1 MAMGFTA
8 REDTRS
14 DEEKRIGSQGND
26 AQLSADLQAGVT
38 GMGIGTS
45 IGALAAGPL
54 ALPGAIIGGAI
65 GFGIGV
71 TASSLLGTEVKK
83 AGEQLKD
90 LKKKQEQEVLSGIK
104 QQRKRTQKGLLAT
117 GGDTGQKF
125 VSASEAA
132 DFSSLGPATQYD
144 TLMSRTYG
152 A

>member
-1 MAMGFTA
+1 MAMGF
-8 REDTRS
+8 RPMEDKRS
-14 DEEKRIGSQGND
+14 DEEKRIGEQGGD
-26 AQLSADLQAGVT
+26 AQFSADL
-38 GMGIGTS
+38 S
-45 IGALAAGPL
+45 AAGEGAMAGASL
-54 ALPGAIIGGAI
+54 MSKFGVPGMIGGAI
-65 GFGIGV
+65 VGGFLGAAG
-71 TASSLLGTEVKK
+71 SSLLGTEVKK
-83 AGEQLKD
+83 AGEQIKD

-104 QQRKRTQKGLLAT
+104 KQRKRTQKGLLAT

>member
-1 MAMGFTA
+1 MGMGF
-8 REDTRS
+8 RPVEDDRS
-14 DEEKRIGSQGND
+14 DEVKRIDSQGD
-26 AQLSADLQAGVT
+26 QAQLQADLQAGMQ
-38 GMGIGTS
+38 GASFGAAIGS
-45 IGALAAGPL
+45 AAG
-54 ALPGAIIGGAI
+54 LPGSIIGGGL
-65 GFGIGV
+65 GFFVGMVG
-71 TASSLLGTEVKK
+71 SNLLGTEVKK
-83 AGEQLKD
+83 AGEQIKD

-104 QQRKRTQKGLLAT
+104 KQRKRTQKGLLAT